1 MYNITAD
8 RFGIVRRKIIRLGC
22 YGLSNK
28 DYLLR
33 ATPKYVRDVKNLNV
47 NAQGIYSFNTYNY

>member
-1 MYNITAD
+1 MYNVTAD

-22 YGLSNK
+22 CGLSNK

-33 ATPKYVRDVKNLNV
+33 ATSKYVRDVKNLN
-47 NAQGIYSFNTYNY
+47 AHSFNTYNY

>member
-1 MYNITAD
+1 MYNVTAD

-47 NAQGIYSFNTYNY
+47 NAHSFNTYNY